1 MFDWVFPRL
10 HSVRRSTDQK
20 LKQSEQRQLIFCCSN
35 FFCVVFVMSQI
46 SFCLCNF
53 NSVFL
58 NYIPFVQ
65 SLFECFQKK
74 STHKLH
80 RFYITEFETGF
91 WRRWPTIWFQTELD
105 PTRSCYQYWWYGE
118 ILIKTIFGKGFGIPF
133 STRGF
138 LNLRC
143 SPAAESRNLK
153 WNGRKTFLETLPSTS
168 ELASSG
174 FTHIFSN
181 IFFCPPI
188 SFFSFW
194 NSCNWKGIILTP
206 KTYNLDLDLDL
217 EFRISRAKTI
227 VPVFLVHWF

>member
-20 LKQSEQRQLIFCCSN
+20 LKQSEQRQLLFCCSN

-65 SLFECFQKK
+65 SLFECFQK

-118 ILIKTIFGKGFGIPF
+118 ILIKTIFGKGLGIPF

-138 LNLRC
+138 WNLDAALLLNHAILNEMDAKRSSKRC
-143 SPAAESRNLK
+143 LQRQNWHPRALS
-153 WNGRKTFLETLPSTS
+153 TFL
-168 ELASSG
+168 A
-174 FTHIFSN
+174 
-181 IFFCPPI
+181 I
-188 SFFSFW
+188 SFFALQFLSFLF
-194 NSCNWKGIILTP
+194 GTP
-206 KTYNLDLDLDL
+206 AI
-217 EFRISRAKTI
+217 ERG
-227 VPVFLVHWF
+227 